1 MIAGGVLVPV
11 SEFGGVKPEA
21 GDECVLMGNTENPL
35 RQNLISIAAT
45 EDGQP
50 RIDILDGVKAKNFNG
65 CLRCRLGK
73 LDGIRSSA
81 FPADKQ
87 PKGNGLYADNVWLK
101 GTFVLM
107 TGEDILTRFEITE
120 GKIHSAVE
128 SLRKEIREEQSYLDN
143 SSFADG
149 MDKWKTGSKA
159 TLFTLGGRWIWANGG
174 PYGTKPDGHAEI
186 RTDGKV
192 ALCLYPEQLYHAETG
207 GLPAGTGVPADEQ
220 PGANGCPAW
229 CICRSAT
236 GLSRP
241 EG

>member
-1 MIAGGVLVPV
+1 
-11 SEFGGVKPEA
+11 FGGVKPEA
-21 GDECVLMGNTENPL
+21 GDECVLMGNTETPL

-149 MDKWKTGSKA
+149 MDKWKTGS
-159 TLFTLGGRWIWANGG
+159 
-174 PYGTKPDGHAEI
+174 
-186 RTDGKV
+186 
-192 ALCLYPEQLYHAETG
+192 
-207 GLPAGTGVPADEQ
+207 
-220 PGANGCPAW
+220 
-229 CICRSAT
+229 
-236 GLSRP
+236 
-241 EG
+241 

>member
-1 MIAGGVLVPV
+1 MLTTCA
-11 SEFGGVKPEA
+11 E
-21 GDECVLMGNTENPL
+21 
-35 RQNLISIAAT
+35 
-45 EDGQP
+45 
-50 RIDILDGVKAKNFNG
+50 
-65 CLRCRLGK
+65 
-73 LDGIRSSA
+73 
-81 FPADKQ
+81 
-87 PKGNGLYADNVWLK
+87 

-128 SLRKEIREEQSYLDN
+128 GLRKEIREDQSYLDN

-174 PYGTKPDGHAEI
+174 PYGTKPDGHVEI

-192 ALCLYPEQLYHAETG
+192 PYAYIRNNYIMQRLKDFRLVPEYRQTNSQGERF
-207 GLPAGTGVPADEQ
+207 
-220 PGANGCPAW
+220 PAW

-236 GLSRP
+236 ESSRP